1 LRRLG
6 GVLTLVGF
14 GQVIAIRD
22 IGVAGT
28 FSNGGAIS
36 FPHNFNVLFFFT
48 LDAFGIM
55 ALAEF
60 LGGIVAVFLEGL
72 DLAGET
78 AKGSQRT
85 AILFGLGGE
94 LLGGF
99 GPEKELDEV
108 GGGELEADL
117 RDLAG
122 VVLAKVIGEV
132 VLEQAELEGVFLLET
147 PFFEA
152 TARFPVGD
160 VARGDSETDVRE
172 GRGDLIIGD
181 VVEEH
186 AIDHVTRGF
195 GKAGDFTVAGEF
207 P

>member
-1 LRRLG
+1 
-6 GVLTLVGF
+6 
-14 GQVIAIRD
+14 
-22 IGVAGT
+22 
-28 FSNGGAIS
+28 
-36 FPHNFNVLFFFT
+36 
-48 LDAFGIM
+48 M
-55 ALAEF
+55 
-60 LGGIVAVFLEGL
+60 
-72 DLAGET
+72 
-78 AKGSQRT
+78 
-85 AILFGLGGE
+85 
-94 LLGGF
+94 
-99 GPEKELDEV
+99 
-108 GGGELEADL
+108 
-117 RDLAG
+117 
-122 VVLAKVIGEV
+122 
-132 VLEQAELEGVFLLET
+132 FLLET